1 MSLRW
6 LIRRAR
12 RRLRRFRLLIA
23 AAVTVL
29 ASVLG
34 TVYDKIPADLQLAA
48 LLVIGAFGA
57 AAVILVESPEASYEQ
72 SLVDPPSARK
82 SKRAK
87 PARPRRD
94 RTEPRF
100 RLAQWLG
107 WWRNQVV
114 PTLPPRDE
122 LFRGRER
129 ELADLQGLH
138 DVQRAARTGG
148 VRSIFRRGGRRTAD
162 RRGAAGP
169 VILLLHGMPGVGKT
183 ALADELARRLA
194 RRYPHGQLFVNL
206 GTGGAARTPMEILKE
221 LLLAL
226 GWSDMPDTA
235 VGRAMVFRSLTAK
248 KRILFILD
256 AARNADQVRH
266 VLPSDSA
273 AAVIITCRRGMTWS
287 DPLAEPS
294 YALGLPDDDEAL
306 AIFRA
311 VSRTAE
317 SVRPECAAEIV
328 SLCGRLPLAVRAAAE
343 RVSNDGADICQ
354 IAGLLREPRSRLGW
368 LDRPGRSLRAHLQTE
383 YGRLLP
389 KEQQALAMLALIPS
403 PTFVPWV
410 LGPLMNL
417 PPAEV
422 EALVDRLS
430 AAQLLEDLGMDEV
443 SEVAR
448 YRLHP
453 LVRLFASAQAAR
465 IPAHEREW
473 ALDQLTAAY
482 VQVVSAVLAVLH
494 DDFVYAGPMDWLA
507 PDSKYPQRI
516 ADHPEAWVRA
526 EYPNLL
532 RVLDDT
538 AALPDT
544 GFGTQLRWRVGAW
557 LDGCVAEGVSS
568 AATLAAYAQAA
579 RAAERDG
586 NVLAQVDV
594 LLAKGTFLVAVERYR
609 DAEQDLDRAI
619 ALSHR
624 LLGDRSAAREEA
636 ERRIAIALRKMGEGF
651 LQAAAYQRAVE
662 KLEDALARAETIGDG
677 PAQRLIRILFAEAH
691 HVDTAEAVYDEL
703 LDPGLSDATRYR
715 IYLSLAEAGRRR
727 GDWQSASDYLGQAA
741 RLVDGDLRR
750 VANVRYRTA
759 RLALDQYEDGT
770 GGGDGRDP
778 ELAATAVRRAAHA
791 LLTFRQMG
799 NPLGTVRTQCL
810 LARAILAMGRPVE
823 ADHVAHAAEGEL
835 AAVQG
840 SGEKPEVLAPL
851 TARLTRVKGEIR
863 LRAGDRTGGRQL
875 LMDAAMTF
883 GELKDWAGLRAVL
896 GLLEE
901 VAPAGA
907 EAPGVGLPVVVPVD
921 GWPGRGPMPMGGGPV
936 NLSPAVTDRL
946 AARLSS
952 QVVDRVQDE
961 LRLTLTPAEPV
972 AFRGA
977 LGAGLTGAETAH
989 DEELPPTW
997 RIPVGELCHLTVLVA
1012 TGQPAFADEPGRRPA
1027 LAGPRV
1033 WRPLAVSTG
1042 VRADDVDLTL
1052 LVDAPFVDVSDPE
1065 LRTTCRVEGGL
1076 ARLDSTLRI
1085 GEPGANELRI
1095 TLLSSGRLV
1104 QSLPIRLLAV
1114 TGEESVGG
1122 PATVPLA

>member
-6 LIRRAR
+6 SIRRLR
-12 RRLRRFRLLIA
+12 RRLKRFRLLIA

-34 TVYDKIPADLQLAA
+34 TIYDNIPAKLQLAA
-48 LLVIGAFGA
+48 LLAIGTLGA

-72 SLVDPPSARK
+72 SRVDLPAARK

-94 RTEPRF
+94 RMEPRF
-100 RLAQWLG
+100 RFTRWLG

-129 ELADLQGLH
+129 ELADLQDLH
-138 DVQRAARTGG
+138 DRQRAVRTGG

-226 GWSDMPDTA
+226 GWSEMPDTA

-248 KRILFILD
+248 KKILFILD

-287 DPLAEPS
+287 DSLAEPS
-294 YALGLPDDDEAL
+294 YPLGLPDDDEAL

-354 IAGLLREPRSRLGW
+354 IAGLLREPRSRLSW

-389 KEQQALAMLALIPS
+389 KEQRALAMLALIPS

-410 LGPLMNL
+410 LGPLMDL

-453 LVRLFASAQAAR
+453 LVRLFAGAQAAR

-482 VQVVSAVLAVLH
+482 IQVVSAVLAVLH
-494 DDFVYAGPMDWLA
+494 DDFAYPGPMNWLA
-507 PDSKYPQRI
+507 PDSKFPQRI

-532 RVLDDT
+532 RVMDDT
-538 AALPDT
+538 VALPDT
-544 GFGTQLRWRVGAW
+544 GFGTQLHWRVGPW

-568 AATLAAYAQAA
+568 AATLAAYTQAA

-609 DAEQDLDRAI
+609 DAEQALDRAI
-619 ALSHR
+619 ALSYR
-624 LLGDRSAAREEA
+624 LLGDRSAARDEA

-662 KLEDALARAETIGDG
+662 KLEDALARAETIADG
-677 PAQRLIRILFAEAH
+677 PEQRLIRILFAEAH

-727 GDWQSASDYLGQAA
+727 GDWQSAGDYLGQAA

-770 GGGDGRDP
+770 GGGGRDP
-778 ELAATAVRRAAHA
+778 ELATTAVRRAAHA

-799 NPLGTVRTQCL
+799 NPLGTIRTQCL
-810 LARAILAMGRPVE
+810 LARAILAMGRLVE

-875 LMDAAMTF
+875 LMDAAMAF

-907 EAPGVGLPVVVPVD
+907 EPPGAGLPVVVPVD
-921 GWPGRGPMPMGGGPV
+921 GWPGRGPMPMGGGPAS
-936 NLSPAVTDRL
+936 LSPAVTERL

-952 QVVDRVQDE
+952 QVIDRVQDE
-961 LRLTLTPAEPV
+961 LRQTLTPAEPV

-977 LGAGLTGAETAH
+977 LGAGLTGAEPAP
-989 DEELPPTW
+989 EAERQPTW
-997 RIPVGELCHLTVLVA
+997 RLPVGELCHLTVLVA
-1012 TGQPAFADEPGRRPA
+1012 TGQRAFADEPGRRPA
-1027 LAGPRV
+1027 LADPQV
-1033 WRPLAVSTG
+1033 WRPLAVSSG

-1065 LRTTCRVEGGL
+1065 LRTTCRVDGGL

-1085 GEPGANELRI
+1085 EVPGGNDLRI
-1095 TLLSSGRLV
+1095 AVLSSGRLV
-1104 QSLPIRLLAV
+1104 QSLPIHLEAV
-1114 TGEESVGG
+1114 TGEEGAGG
-1122 PATVPLA
+1122 PATVRLS

>member
-6 LIRRAR
+6 LIRRIR

-57 AAVILVESPEASYEQ
+57 VAVILIESPESSYEQ
-72 SLVDPPSARK
+72 SLVDSATARK

-100 RLAQWLG
+100 RLTRWLG

-138 DVQRAARTGG
+138 DLQRAARTGG
-148 VRSIFRRGGRRTAD
+148 VRSIFRRGRRRTAD

-169 VILLLHGMPGVGKT
+169 VILLVHGMPGVGKT

-226 GWSDMPDTA
+226 GWSEMPDTA
-235 VGRAMVFRSLTAK
+235 VGRAMLLRSLTAK
-248 KRILFILD
+248 KKILFILD

-287 DPLAEPS
+287 DALAEPS

-354 IAGLLREPRSRLGW
+354 IAGLLHEPRSRLGW
-368 LDRPGRSLRAHLQTE
+368 LNRPGRSLRAHLQTE

-389 KEQQALAMLALIPS
+389 KEQRALAMLALIPS

-410 LGPLMNL
+410 LGPLMDL

-453 LVRLFASAQAAR
+453 LVRLFAGEQAAR

-482 VQVVSAVLAVLH
+482 VQVVCAVLAVLH
-494 DDFVYAGPMDWLA
+494 DDFAYVGPLDWLA
-507 PDSKYPQRI
+507 PDSKFPQRI

-526 EYPNLL
+526 EYPHLL
-532 RVLDDT
+532 RVMDDT
-538 AALPDT
+538 AALPDA
-544 GFGTQLRWRVGAW
+544 GFGTRLRWRVGAW

-586 NVLAQVDV
+586 NILAQVDV

-609 DAEQDLDRAI
+609 DAEQCLDRAM

-624 LLGDRSAAREEA
+624 LLGDRSPAREEA
-636 ERRIAIALRKMGEGF
+636 ERRIAIALRKMGEAF

-662 KLEDALARAETIGDG
+662 KLEDALARAETIADG
-677 PAQRLIRILFAEAH
+677 SEQRLIRILFAEAH

-727 GDWQSASDYLGQAA
+727 GDWQTAADYLGQAA

-750 VANVRYRTA
+750 VANVRYRSA

-810 LARAILAMGRPVE
+810 LARAILALGRPVE

-875 LMDAAMTF
+875 LMDAAMAF

-901 VAPAGA
+901 VAPAGT

-936 NLSPAVTDRL
+936 SLSPAVTDRL

-961 LRLTLTPAEPV
+961 LRQTLTPAEPV

-977 LGAGLTGAETAH
+977 LGAGLAGAELAH
-989 DEELPPTW
+989 DEELQPTW

-1012 TGQPAFADEPGRRPA
+1012 TGQRAFANEPGLRPA
-1027 LAGPRV
+1027 LAGPQV

-1042 VRADDVDLTL
+1042 ARADDVDLTV

-1065 LRTTCRVEGGL
+1065 LRTTCRVDGGL

-1085 GEPGANELRI
+1085 DVPDENELRI
-1095 TLLSSGRLV
+1095 TVLSSGRLV

-1114 TGEESVGG
+1114 TGEEGAGG
-1122 PATVPLA
+1122 PATVRLS